1 MLLLLFSNL
10 TNVKI
15 HNTWHKEAKSEKKI
29 YKKEQNMF
37 IISEKTFVYW

>member
-1 MLLLLFSNL
+1 MLLLFSNL

-15 HNTWHKEAKSEKKI
+15 RNIWLKEAKFEKKI

-37 IISEKTFVYW
+37 RISEKTFVYW